1 MYFRQSWKDPRLTFN
16 QNDLPKQKQIRLGQ
30 NRYSG
35 KDGVWVPDTFFRNE
49 KKAQYHSITVD
60 NKMMKLSAD
69 GSVWYVTKWVLTTIS
84 IVLVSRQSS

>member
-1 MYFRQSWKDPRLTFN
+1 MQDYSVNMYFRQSWIDPRLMFN
-16 QNDLPKQKQIRLGQ
+16 QDDLPKQKQIRLGQ

-60 NKMMKLSAD
+60 NKMMKLSAN
-69 GSVWYVTKWVLTTIS
+69 GKCVVCNQ
-84 IVLVSRQSS
+84 VSAHNI